1 MKLLA
6 EYVMA
11 GPKQASIFC
20 LGFGLVPIIGP
31 WLASAGLALIV
42 LQLGLA
48 QASKVLPWALLPSL
62 VWLVLGD
69 PSYVLMLLSVLAA
82 AVVLAGSRLLA
93 PAMLAAVSVS
103 ALGFMLMLSLLPNKL
118 EQLTEVMNEM
128 LVTSPEM
135 EKIFSVPVEEQIID
149 TTESS
154 LNSTDSGKTITKRA
168 DLEQMVALLTKMAFA
183 WASGLSACLVLLI
196 ARWWQSLLYKPGAF
210 QAEFHALRLSWNQVL
225 LVLVVIVLLMQG
237 LDSLSDDKLGM
248 VVAPL
253 FTIPILLSGI
263 ALVHGLVAIAGMSVH
278 WLGMFYMALVFV
290 GHLIYLPLVV
300 TALLDV
306 VFDFR
311 SRFRRED
318 PPK

>member
-11 GPKQASIFC
+11 GPKQASVFC

-31 WLASAGLALIV
+31 WLSSAALALIV
-42 LQLGLA
+42 LQLGLT
-48 QASKVLPWALLPSL
+48 QAFKVLPWALLPGL
-62 VWLVLGD
+62 VWLALGD
-69 PSYVLMLLSVLAA
+69 PSYILMLLSVFISAL
-82 AVVLAGSRLLA
+82 VLEASRSLGL
-93 PAMLAAVSVS
+93 AMLAAVMVS
-103 ALGFMLMLSLLPNKL
+103 ALGFILMISVSPNKL
-118 EQLTEVMNEM
+118 EQLTEVMNEV
-128 LVTSPEM
+128 LVASPEM
-135 EKIFSVPVEEQIID
+135 EKLFSQQGESQQEASDTDLSSDKKIID
-149 TTESS
+149 RAEVE
-154 LNSTDSGKTITKRA
+154 KT
-168 DLEQMVALLTKMAFA
+168 VALLTKMAFA
-183 WASGLSACLVLLI
+183 WAGGLSACLVLLI
-196 ARWWQSLLYKPGAF
+196 GRWWQSLLYKPGAF
-210 QAEFHALRLSWNQVL
+210 QIGFHTLRLSWNQVL
-225 LVLVVIVLLMQG
+225 VVFVIIVLLMQG

-278 WLGMFYMALVFV
+278 WLGMFYMALLLV
-290 GHLIYLPLVV
+290 GHLIYLPLLV

-318 PPK
+318 SPK